1 VYRAVFARPALFSG
15 VETETGNNMT
25 GFAEHGDER
34 ARHVAK
40 QKRSRAAKNLFNTIP
55 IVLVGSMAI
64 GLGLT
69 APVESA
75 SATKRIDK
83 PKVSPTDLGKVVK
96 EALAHAGSHITSHVI
111 ASGTIGTASVPSTYR
126 VTAGDTVS
134 GIAGRF
140 GLATASVLALNGLAW
155 KSIIFPGQVLKL
167 TAGGAAA
174 APVAPTPQASAP
186 SSNAGRYTIVRGDT
200 ISAIA
205 SKFHVST
212 ASVLSAN
219 GLSATS
225 IIYPGQSVAIPGP
238 PATAP
243 RATPPAAAVTPIAI
257 TPIVRAVVTTP
268 TATPDRYTI
277 LAGDTI
283 SSIAGKFGL
292 SIQSILSA
300 NGLSWSSIIYTG
312 RTLVIPNVVVVPA
325 GGSTTVALT
334 SEMAA
339 NAKTIIKVGK
349 SLGANDYALV
359 IALSAAM
366 QESSLRNLN
375 YGDRDS
381 LGLFQQRPSTGW
393 GTPAQVTDTTYAS
406 RLFFGGPSNPNAGI
420 TRGLLEIPGWQSMTV
435 TQAAQAVQQSAYPD
449 AYAKWETSARVWL
462 DQLT

>member
-1 VYRAVFARPALFSG
+1 MA
-15 VETETGNNMT
+15 T
-25 GFAEHGDER
+25 
-34 ARHVAK
+34 
-40 QKRSRAAKNLFNTIP
+40 QKRNRGAKNLFNTIP

-64 GLGLT
+64 GLGFT
-69 APVESA
+69 GPVESA
-75 SATKRIDK
+75 SATKRVDK
-83 PKVSPTDLGKVVK
+83 PKVSPTELGKVVK
-96 EALAHAGSHITSHVI
+96 EALAHAGSHITSHAV
-111 ASGTIGTASVPSTYR
+111 ADGTISTASVPNTYR

-167 TAGGAAA
+167 TAGGAAVT
-174 APVAPTPQASAP
+174 PVATKPQASAP

-200 ISAIA
+200 IGAIA
-205 SKFHVST
+205 SKFQVST

-225 IIYPGQSVAIPGP
+225 IIYPGQTIAIPGQ
-238 PATAP
+238 PAVRP
-243 RATPPAAAVTPIAI
+243 TPPAVAPIA
-257 TPIVRAVVTTP
+257 PIVRAVVTSP

-277 LAGDTI
+277 LVGDTI

-312 RTLVIPNVVVVPA
+312 RTLIIPSVIVVPA
-325 GGSTTVALT
+325 GGPTTVALT

-339 NAKTIIKVGK
+339 NARTIITVGK
-349 SLGANDYALV
+349 SLGVGNYGLI

-366 QESSLRNLN
+366 QESSLRNLD

-406 RLFFGGPSNPNAGI
+406 RLFFGGPRNPNAGI
-420 TRGLLEIPGWQSMTV
+420 TRGLLEIGGWQSMTV

>member
-1 VYRAVFARPALFSG
+1 
-15 VETETGNNMT
+15 MT
-25 GFAEHGDER
+25 GLVDHEDDL

-40 QKRSRAAKNLFNTIP
+40 QKRSRGAKTLFNTIP

-64 GLGLT
+64 GLGFT
-69 APVESA
+69 GPVESA
-75 SATKRIDK
+75 SATKRVDK
-83 PKVSPTDLGKVVK
+83 PKVSPTDLGKVLK
-96 EALAHAGSHITSHVI
+96 EALAHAGTHITSHVVADGSI
-111 ASGTIGTASVPSTYR
+111 STASVPSTYR

-167 TAGGAAA
+167 TAGGAS
-174 APVAPTPQASAP
+174 VTVVTTTPQASEP

-205 SKFHVST
+205 AKFHVSA

-225 IIYPGQSVAIPGP
+225 IIYPGQTVAIPGQ
-238 PATAP
+238 PATAARP
-243 RATPPAAAVTPIAI
+243 TPPAAAPAPVAPIAVV
-257 TPIVRAVVTTP
+257 PIVRTVVTSP

-312 RTLVIPNVVVVPA
+312 RTLLIPSAIVVPA
-325 GGSTTVALT
+325 GGPTTVALT

-339 NAKTIIKVGK
+339 NARTIIAVGK
-349 SLGANDYALV
+349 SLRVNDFALV

-366 QESSLRNLN
+366 QESSLRNLG